1 MSNFPKVEYVTYESR
16 ELPKLGKVKFRP
28 FLVGEHRRLLEAAQL
43 GDAAAVLETL
53 VSIIQACCFDKI
65 DASALEIYV
74 LDALYLEI
82 YIKSRGAVAP
92 ASYTCNHVVTK
103 TDENGKTSEGPCG
116 TTVQMNIPLDKAYVY
131 VPEGY
136 KESSVVFIN
145 EPTSGIKLRQPN
157 MQHYKQIKLT
167 GGLQDITDE
176 FVFAC
181 IECMFDGDR
190 VLTPHK
196 DFTPEAF
203 KEYLD
208 TLPGEVMDKINAF
221 FDDAPSLRLELPIQ
235 CPSCGHKET
244 MKLEGLDDFFA

>member
-1 MSNFPKVEYVTYESR
+1 MANFPKVEYVTYESR
-16 ELPKLGKVKFRP
+16 DLPKVGKVKFRP

-65 DASALEIYV
+65 KASALEIYV

-82 YIKSRGAVAP
+82 YIKSRGAIAP

-103 TDENGKTSEGPCG
+103 TAENGTTTQGPCG
-116 TTVQMNIPLDKAYVY
+116 TTVQMNIPLDKAYVH

-157 MQHYKQIKLT
+157 MEHYKKIKLS
-167 GGLQDITDE
+167 GGIQDITDE

-190 VLTPHK
+190 VLTPDK

-203 KEYLD
+203 KEYMD